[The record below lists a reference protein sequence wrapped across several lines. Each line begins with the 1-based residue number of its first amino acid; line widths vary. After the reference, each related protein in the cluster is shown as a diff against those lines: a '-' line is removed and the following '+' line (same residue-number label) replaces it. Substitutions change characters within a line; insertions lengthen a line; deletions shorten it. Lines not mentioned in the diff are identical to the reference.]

1 MKLQSAQAVQ
11 GRGRELRGLCCIC
24 EGSAKRFGSKG
35 FSKPSVRGEK
45 VSGPKWR
52 GVLDRLEH
60 YVPGKPVEEVRA
72 KYGLSRVIKMA
83 SNENPWGPSPK
94 ALEAAKL
101 ELEQVAMYPEG
112 SCAQLR
118 RALAAHLGV
127 TEEMV
132 TVSNGGDNVLMMI
145 AQAFVE
151 PGDRVV
157 MGTPTFPVYRTACL
171 LMGGE
176 PVEVPLKDFAH
187 DLEAMAEAVRSGAKM
202 VVICNPN
209 NPTGTIVREKE
220 LRSFLEILP
229 KEVLVVLDEVYGD
242 FAECEDFPDGVKL
255 IGQGQSIVSVRSF
268 SKLYGLAGLRVGYG
282 IGPPELIRALNK
294 VREPFPVNRVAQAAA
309 MGALEDQEFRQRVI
323 RETRRGKAELASA
336 LREMG
341 LRCLDSHT
349 NFLFVDLGRDSEEV
363 FQALL
368 ARGIV
373 IRPGKIWK
381 TPTWCRI
388 TVGTPEENRELVRA
402 LSEVLA

>member
-1 MKLQSAQAVQ
+1 M
-11 GRGRELRGLCCIC
+11 R
-24 EGSAKRFGSKG
+24 
-35 FSKPSVRGEK
+35 
-45 VSGPKWR
+45 PKWR

-60 YVPGKPVEEVRA
+60 YVPGRPVEEVRA
-72 KYGLSRVIKMA
+72 SYGVSRVIKMA

-94 ALEAAKL
+94 ALERAKL
-101 ELEQVAMYPEG
+101 ELEKVAMYPEG
-112 SCAQLR
+112 TCAELR
-118 RALAAHLGV
+118 GALAARLGV

-176 PVEVPLKDFAH
+176 PVEVPLKDFIH
-187 DLEAMAEAVRSGAKM
+187 DLEAMARAAARGAKM
-202 VVICNPN
+202 VIICNPN
-209 NPTGTIVREKE
+209 NPTGTIVGEKE
-220 LRSFLEILP
+220 LKDFLSALP
-229 KEVLVVLDEVYGD
+229 QEVLVVLDEVYAD
-242 FAECEDFPDGVKL
+242 FVDCEDFPDGLDL
-255 IGQGQSIVSVRSF
+255 IHQGKSVLSVRSF

-282 IGPPELIRALNK
+282 IGPPDLVQALNK

-309 MGALEDQEFRQRVI
+309 LGALEDQGFKEKI
-323 RETRRGKAELASA
+323 LKETHRGRAELARA

-349 NFLFVDLGRDSEEV
+349 NFVFVDLGRDSEEV
-363 FQALL
+363 SQSLL

-373 IRPGKIWK
+373 IRPGKLWK

-388 TVGTPEENRELVRA
+388 TVGRPEENRELVRA
-402 LSEVLA
+402 LSEILAG

>member
-1 MKLQSAQAVQ
+1 MS
-11 GRGRELRGLCCIC
+11 R
-24 EGSAKRFGSKG
+24 
-35 FSKPSVRGEK
+35 
-45 VSGPKWR
+45 PKCR
-52 GVLDRLEH
+52 GVLDRLEN

-72 KYGLSRVIKMA
+72 KYGVSRIIKMA

-101 ELEQVAMYPEG
+101 ELERVAMYPEG
-112 SCAQLR
+112 TCAELR
-118 RALAAHLGV
+118 KALAEHLGV
-127 TEEMV
+127 TQEMI

-176 PVEVPLKDFAH
+176 PVEVPLKEFAH
-187 DLEAMAEAVRSGAKM
+187 DLEAMAEAAGCGAKM
-202 VVICNPN
+202 VIICNPN
-209 NPTGTIVREKE
+209 NPTGTIVGEKE
-220 LRSFLEILP
+220 LKAFLKMLP
-229 KEVLVVLDEVYGD
+229 QEVLVVLDEVYGD
-242 FAECEDFPDGVKL
+242 FVDCEDFPDGL
-255 IGQGQSIVSVRSF
+255 EFIRQGKSVLSVRSF

-282 IGPPELIRALNK
+282 IGPPDLIQALNK

-309 MGALEDQEFRQRVI
+309 LGALQDQEFKEKI
-323 RETRRGKAELASA
+323 LKETRRSRAELVGA

-349 NFLFVDLGRDSEEV
+349 NFLFVDLGKDSEEV
-363 FQALL
+363 FHMLL
-368 ARGIV
+368 SRGIV
-373 IRPGKIWK
+373 IRPGKVWK

-388 TVGTPEENRELVRA
+388 TVGQPEENLELVNA
-402 LSEVLA
+402 LSEILAG